1 MSIRRYLTVA
11 YLKWVFWIL
20 VSLRW
25 VSIVVESTGEDGF
38 AWRTAVLETGDLA
51 WVLLIFTIFI
61 SLLHKLFPRFWLF
74 CNLLP
79 LRKHTG
85 IFAFLIA
92 VSHGVFQFLRM
103 GIASDVPAMIKTAFS
118 TEDAMVLGSVSV
130 LIMLPLF
137 IMSADRIVAWM
148 GYCAW
153 KRFQRMAHIA
163 FVAAGLHIG
172 LLRWFDR
179 GIIEWEP
186 LILLGVYT
194 AGYAFLFARKLV
206 ASRKTI

>member
-1 MSIRRYLTVA
+1 MSLRRFITVQ

-25 VSIVVESTGEDGF
+25 ISIVVESAGEDGF
-38 AWRTAVLETGDLA
+38 AWRTAVLETGELA
-51 WVLLIFTIFI
+51 WILLIFTIFI

-103 GIASDVPAMIKTAFS
+103 GIARDVPAMIRTAFS

-137 IMSADRIVAWM
+137 IMSADRIVARM
-148 GYCAW
+148 GYRAW
-153 KRFQRMAHIA
+153 KRFQRVAHVAFIAAALHIA
-163 FVAAGLHIG
+163 LIGYFAG
-172 LLRWFDR
+172 R
-179 GIIEWEP
+179 GVEWGP
-186 LILLGVYT
+186 IALLGVYGL
-194 AGYAFLFARKLV
+194 GYAYLWIRRWLAGKQGH
-206 ASRKTI
+206 

>member
-25 VSIVVESTGEDGF
+25 VSIVIESAGEDGF

-51 WVLLIFTIFI
+51 WILLIATIFLG
-61 SLLHKLFPRFWLF
+61 LLHKLFPHYWLF

-85 IFAFLIA
+85 ILAFLVA
-92 VSHGVFQFLRM
+92 LFHGMFQMQRM
-103 GIASDVPAMIKTAFS
+103 GIITDVPAMISAAFS
-118 TEDAMVLGSVSV
+118 TKWAMIFGTISV

-137 IMSADRIVAWM
+137 VTSADRFVAWM

-153 KRFQRMAHIA
+153 KRFQKLTHVAFIA
-163 FVAAGLHIG
+163 AALHIG